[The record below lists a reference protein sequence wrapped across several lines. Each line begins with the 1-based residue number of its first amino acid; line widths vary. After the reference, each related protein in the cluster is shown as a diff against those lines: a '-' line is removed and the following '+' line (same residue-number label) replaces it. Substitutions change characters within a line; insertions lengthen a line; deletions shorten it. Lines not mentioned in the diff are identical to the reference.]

1 MITYPYEHFFTDGVS
16 VQTDIV
22 ITDGTASYSGT
33 SLVVTGN
40 TVLFTN
46 ENIHQEQMSL
56 LETLCSENTLHF
68 GSCEACEFKFTI
80 SSDVLPLEGKVLNVY
95 LYFDHDAST
104 LFQIGVYKVAS
115 DVGTAQRSIREI
127 TCYDALYDVLNA
139 DYTDWYNAINYTTI
153 NTVKKFRDAFFS
165 HIGITQKSVS
175 LVNDS
180 ATIVENRAQA
190 ISGVQILRAIC
201 EINGRFGH
209 IGRTGQFEYIKLEQ
223 NIQGLY
229 PAIDL
234 YPSPTLFP
242 QQPKSTPIGRSGEYI
257 PPLKY
262 EEYEVPSITRLQLK
276 TTEDDAGVT
285 VGVAGTDYVI
295 QGNFLTFGSTSLS
308 TIATN
313 ILGEISGVVFQPF
326 EVQMNADLCLEVGD
340 AIRCNDDLTGVEGY
354 VLYRQCVGI
363 QAMRDTFNCHSERS
377 YEQNVNNVSF
387 QFQEINNR
395 TLVLKQ
401 DIDGVSTELTE
412 QLALDGIVRQGTYAE
427 QTNTK
432 FSQKVSVEYGNHTTD
447 SFSWDM
453 DITGHT
459 WYKNDV
465 EVMKVDGNGLTVR
478 GTVTGST
485 IIGSEFRVGDALA
498 PHARISADGD
508 VFILGGTLALFDAEI
523 AGQNIVQF
531 ITDDFTTI
539 AYNKVDIS
547 SEQGKQIL
555 YAKSDWISG
564 DDYAVNVYLGSDDL
578 GDWQV
583 DKLALNASTWVHV
596 GVSSSSIKVGNS
608 TSGTTTNIVGDTAH
622 LEGNTVCV
630 GLDSS
635 YSANVIDIG
644 HGSGSGYTG
653 SYIYINSVDTT
664 INASGFINL
673 NGIVKLNGSV
683 LSSGISISDVDSHY
697 STSCYYSSGDYYI
710 KYNLEAFNRLIFWS
724 DHSQQS
730 FTLNQILR
738 ACGLVT

>member
-95 LYFDHDAST
+95 LYFDHNAST

-180 ATIVENRAQA
+180 AAIVENRAQA

-242 QQPKSTPIGRSGEYI
+242 RQPKSTPIGRNGEYI

-276 TTEDDAGVT
+276 TTEDDVGVT

-295 QGNFLTFGSTSLS
+295 QGNFLTFGSTALS

-387 QFQEINNR
+387 QFQELNNR
-395 TLVLKQ
+395 TLVIKQ
-401 DIDGVSTELTE
+401 DV
-412 QLALDGIVRQGTYAE
+412 DGILWNLNDQNTGSYAW
-427 QTNTK
+427 QT
-432 FSQKVSVEYGNHTTD
+432 SQEIGAKVDEYYGNQQTG
-447 SFSWDM
+447 FSWVL
-453 DITGHT
+453 TSAGHT
-459 WYKNDV
+459 WYKDTT
-465 EVMKVDGNGLTVR
+465 EVMKVDGNGLTVQ

-498 PHARISADGD
+498 PNARISADGN
-508 VFILGGTLALFDAEI
+508 VFILGGNLALFNAES
-523 AGQNIVQF
+523 ATTSVAF
-531 ITDDFTTI
+531 YTDEFELTALSEI
-539 AYNKVDIS
+539 DIS
-547 SEQGKQIL
+547 SEDGKQVL
-555 YAKSDWISG
+555 YTESDWISG
-564 DDYAVNVYLGSDDL
+564 DNYTVGVYLGSDDS
-578 GDWQV
+578 GNNQV

-596 GVSSSSIKVGNS
+596 GVSSSTIKVGNS
-608 TSGTTTNIVGDTAH
+608 NSSTTTTVVGDTAH

-683 LSSGISISDVDSHY
+683 LSSGISINDVDSHY
-697 STSCYYSSGDYYI
+697 GTSVSGSYI
-710 KYNLEAFNRLIFWS
+710 TWNLSAFNRLQFYS
-724 DHSQQS
+724 AHSLQT
-730 FTLNQILR
+730 FTLNDILR
-738 ACGLVT
+738 ACGLVS

>member
-46 ENIHQEQMSL
+46 ENMHQEQMSL

-115 DVGTAQRSIREI
+115 DVGTAQRSVREI

-180 ATIVENRAQA
+180 AAIVENRAQA

-242 QQPKSTPIGRSGEYI
+242 RQPKSTPIGRSGEYI

-262 EEYEVPSITRLQLK
+262 EEYQVPSITRLQLK
-276 TTEDDAGVT
+276 TTEDDVGVT

-295 QGNFLTFGSTSLS
+295 QGNFLTFGSTALS

-387 QFQEINNR
+387 QFQELNNR

-401 DIDGVSTELTE
+401 DIDGVSTELTY
-412 QLALDGIVRQGTYAE
+412 QLDPTQAGGGGQQASYAYQTAYEIGQRVTYSDYTGNEISSRINQTATTIQIQASKIKLEGYVSVNGGFEIDNNGNAIMADAE
-427 QTNTK
+427 LTNTIT
-432 FSQKVSVEYGNHTTD
+432 YGNDKVELKIDGDSLEISRYLNGSSVSDGDLILSWATTQHISD
-447 SFSWDM
+447 DAEANIGVWGISYEVWNGSSY
-453 DITGHT
+453 DIVFDV
-459 WYKNDV
+459 NDDEEITLLGAV
-465 EVMKVDGNGLTVR
+465 LTKDGNGKIKL
-478 GTVTGST
+478 
-485 IIGSEFRVGDALA
+485 DYN
-498 PHARISADGD
+498 
-508 VFILGGTLALFDAEI
+508 
-523 AGQNIVQF
+523 NIVE
-531 ITDDFTTI
+531 INAD
-539 AYNKVDIS
+539 AYIGIDTS
-547 SEQGKQIL
+547 
-555 YAKSDWISG
+555 KSG
-564 DDYAVNVYLGSDDL
+564 NLVYLG
-578 GDWQV
+578 
-583 DKLALNASTWVHV
+583 H
-596 GVSSSSIKVGNS
+596 
-608 TSGTTTNIVGDTAH
+608 
-622 LEGNTVCV
+622 E
-630 GLDSS
+630 
-635 YSANVIDIG
+635 
-644 HGSGSGYTG
+644 SGSGYTG
-653 SYIYINSVDTT
+653 SFVNIKGYQIRLDAT
-664 INASGFINL
+664 
-673 NGIVKLNGSV
+673 SV
-683 LSSGISISDVDSHY
+683 LVNGNPIPTSSGISIGDVDSHY
-697 STSCYYSSGDYYI
+697 GTSVSGSYI
-710 KYNLEAFNRLIFWS
+710 TWNLSAFNRLQFYS
-724 DHSQQS
+724 SYSQQT
-730 FTLNQILR
+730 FTLNDILR
-738 ACGLVT
+738 ACGLVS

>member
-56 LETLCSENTLHF
+56 LETLCSENMLHF
-68 GSCEACEFKFTI
+68 GACESAEFKFTI

-139 DYTDWYNAINYTTI
+139 DYTDWYNAVNYTTI
-153 NTVKKFRDAFFS
+153 NTVKKFRDAFFT
-165 HIGITQKSVS
+165 HIGITQESVS

-190 ISGVQILRAIC
+190 ISGIQILRAIC

-262 EEYEVPSITRLQLK
+262 EKYEVPSITRLQLK

-295 QGNFLTFGSTSLS
+295 QGNFLTFGSASLS
-308 TIATN
+308 TTATN

-340 AIRCNDDLTGVEGY
+340 AIRCNDNLTGVEGY
-354 VLYRQCVGI
+354 VLYRHCVGI
-363 QAMRDTFNCHSERS
+363 QAMRDTFNCHAERS
-377 YEQNVNNVSF
+377 YEQNVNNVGF
-387 QFQEINNR
+387 QFQELNNR
-395 TLVLKQ
+395 TLVIKQ
-401 DIDGVSTELTE
+401 DV
-412 QLALDGIVRQGTYAE
+412 DGIVWNLNDQNTGSYAW
-427 QTNTK
+427 QTA
-432 FSQKVSVEYGNHTTD
+432 QDIGAKVDEFYGDLQTG
-447 SFSWDM
+447 FSWVL
-453 DITGHT
+453 TSSGHT
-459 WYKNDV
+459 WYRNNQQ
-465 EVMKVDGNGLTVR
+465 VMKVDSSGLTVS
-478 GTVTGST
+478 GNITGSLISGSSFYCGTEGYETTLIDSEGKTARFANNT
-485 IIGSEFRVGDALA
+485 INFSDVTIEGLRV
-498 PHARISADGD
+498 ISADIAKGIFHVD
-508 VFILGGTLALFDAEI
+508 YYPNDDEAGVRFGNSVVELANFEI
-523 AGQNIVQF
+523 TNPVDLSIRRLETGKELTVLELWE
-531 ITDDFTTI
+531 
-539 AYNKVDIS
+539 YNV
-547 SEQGKQIL
+547 
-555 YAKSDWISG
+555 SG
-564 DDYAVNVYLGSDDL
+564 DTRVMLGTRNDRTEMPTQTYIGGKTLYLDAIDNNNIYFNRLTTLKSILDDVSSATSAAQSAIQWGAGS
-578 GDWQV
+578 GIENTGSG
-583 DKLALNASTWVHV
+583 LALNPPNYSGYVHI
-596 GVSSSSIKVGNS
+596 GYQANAITIGSSSLSSVRIMGENCSFQTVTIGA
-608 TSGTTTNIVGDTAH
+608 TTYH
-622 LEGNTVCV
+622 L
-630 GLDSS
+630 L
-635 YSANVIDIG
+635 
-644 HGSGSGYTG
+644 GYT
-653 SYIYINSVDTT
+653 S
-664 INASGFINL
+664 
-673 NGIVKLNGSV
+673 
-683 LSSGISISDVDSHY
+683 
-697 STSCYYSSGDYYI
+697 
-710 KYNLEAFNRLIFWS
+710 
-724 DHSQQS
+724 
-730 FTLNQILR
+730 
-738 ACGLVT
+738 

>member
-68 GSCEACEFKFTI
+68 GCCEACEFKFTI

-153 NTVKKFRDAFFS
+153 NTVKKFRDAFFT
-165 HIGITQKSVS
+165 HIGISQKSVS

-180 ATIVENRAQA
+180 AAIVENRAQA

-242 QQPKSTPIGRSGEYI
+242 RQPKSTPIGRSGEYI

-276 TTEDDAGVT
+276 TTEDDVGVT

-387 QFQEINNR
+387 QFKELNNR
-395 TLVLKQ
+395 TLVIKQ
-401 DIDGVSTELTE
+401 DV
-412 QLALDGIVRQGTYAE
+412 DGILWNLNDQNTGSYAW
-427 QTNTK
+427 QT
-432 FSQKVSVEYGNHTTD
+432 SQEIGAKVDEYYGNQQTG
-447 SFSWDM
+447 FSWVL
-453 DITGHT
+453 TSSGHT
-459 WYKNDV
+459 WYKDTT
-465 EVMKVDGNGLTVR
+465 EVMKVDGNGLTVQ

-485 IIGSEFRVGDALA
+485 IIGSEFRVGNAVT
-498 PHARISADGD
+498 PHARISADGN
-508 VFILGGTLALFDAEI
+508 VFILGGNLATFDAESATTSVAFYADEFELTALGEI
-523 AGQNIVQF
+523 D
-531 ITDDFTTI
+531 IT
-539 AYNKVDIS
+539 
-547 SEQGKQIL
+547 SEQGKQVL
-555 YAKSDWISG
+555 YTESDWISG
-564 DDYAVNVYLGSDDL
+564 DNYTVGVYLGSDDS
-578 GDWQV
+578 GNNQV

-596 GVSSSSIKVGNS
+596 GVSSSRITIGNS
-608 TSGTTTNIVGDTAH
+608 NSGTTTNVVGDTAH

-644 HGSGSGYTG
+644 HSSGSGYTG
-653 SYIYINSVDTT
+653 SYIYINGVDTT

-697 STSCYYSSGDYYI
+697 GTSVSGSYI
-710 KYNLEAFNRLIFWS
+710 TWNLSAFNRLQFYS
-724 DHSQQS
+724 SYSQQT
-730 FTLNQILR
+730 FTLNDILR
-738 ACGLVT
+738 ACGLVS

>member
-22 ITDGTASYSGT
+22 ITDGTAGYSGT

-56 LETLCSENTLHF
+56 LESLCSENMLHF
-68 GSCEACEFKFTI
+68 GCCEACEFKFTI

-127 TCYDALYDVLNA
+127 TCYDALYEVLNA

-165 HIGITQKSVS
+165 HIGITQQSVS

-180 ATIVENRAQA
+180 AAIVENRAQA

-242 QQPKSTPIGRSGEYI
+242 RQPKSTPIGRNGEYI

-276 TTEDDAGVT
+276 TTEDDVGVT

-295 QGNFLTFGSTSLS
+295 QGNFLTFGSTALS

-387 QFQEINNR
+387 QFQELNNR

-401 DIDGVSTELTE
+401 DVDGVSSELTY
-412 QLALDGIVRQGTYAE
+412 QLDPTQAGGGGQQASYAY
-427 QTNTK
+427 QTA
-432 FSQKVSVEYGNHTTD
+432 QQIGAKVSVEHGDHYYD

-453 DITGHT
+453 DVDGHT
-459 WYKNDV
+459 WYKNNQQ
-465 EVMKVDGNGLTVR
+465 VMKIDGSGLTVT
-478 GTVTGST
+478 GTISGSKFYCGTSGYETTLIDSEGKTARFANNT
-485 IIGSEFRVGDALA
+485 INFSDQTVLGTRI
-498 PHARISADGD
+498 ISADIASGLFHIDYYPSSDEATVTLGNSDVELSSLDIYNPIDMSIRRVETGEELTVFELEQYTGGD
-508 VFILGGTLALFDAEI
+508 RIMIGVRNNGSEMVTQNYLGGEEINLITKNSYSNIWFGYYFNGTLARKNLGAILTEVSNATSAAANAIQWGSSSGIETFSGSGGSGI
-523 AGQNIVQF
+523 AINPPSG
-531 ITDDFTTI
+531 T
-539 AYNKVDIS
+539 
-547 SEQGKQIL
+547 SE
-555 YAKSDWISG
+555 
-564 DDYAVNVYLGSDDL
+564 
-578 GDWQV
+578 
-583 DKLALNASTWVHV
+583 VHV
-596 GVSSSSIKVGNS
+596 GYSSSQL
-608 TSGTTTNIVGDTAH
+608 T
-622 LEGNTVCV
+622 L
-630 GLDSS
+630 
-635 YSANVIDIG
+635 
-644 HGSGSGYTG
+644 GSGSTTVRIKGHAVQYFPLTIGNTMYYLLGYT
-653 SYIYINSVDTT
+653 
-664 INASGFINL
+664 
-673 NGIVKLNGSV
+673 
-683 LSSGISISDVDSHY
+683 
-697 STSCYYSSGDYYI
+697 
-710 KYNLEAFNRLIFWS
+710 
-724 DHSQQS
+724 
-730 FTLNQILR
+730 
-738 ACGLVT
+738 